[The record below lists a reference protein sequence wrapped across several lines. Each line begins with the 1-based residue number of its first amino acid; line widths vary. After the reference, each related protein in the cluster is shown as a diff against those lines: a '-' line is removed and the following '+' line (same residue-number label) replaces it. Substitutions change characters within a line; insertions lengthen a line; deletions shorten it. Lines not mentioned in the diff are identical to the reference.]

1 MTVFPVYRML
11 ADGRHFYRI
20 ESPLLFTEI
29 QLIGTR
35 AVAHRVEAKAY
46 PEQLRVQD
54 MIAGHGGSYL
64 PLEAEEWERQ
74 WAHI

>member
-1 MTVFPVYRML
+1 MTIFPVYRIL

-29 QLIGTR
+29 QLIGSR

-54 MIAGHGGSYL
+54 MIAGHGGTYL
-64 PLEAEEWERQ
+64 PL
-74 WAHI
+74 

>member
-1 MTVFPVYRML
+1 ML

-20 ESPLLFTEI
+20 ESPVLFTEI
-29 QLIGTR
+29 QIIGSR

-54 MIAGHGGSYL
+54 MIAGHEGAYVA
-64 PLEAEEWERQ
+64 LEAEEWERQ
-74 WAHI
+74 WALI